1 MELSSNRTMRK
12 FLNISKIIPDELLCG
27 LKINL
32 TIKANTLNN
41 TQNYTILKNSDLI
54 TYIKYSNNTN
64 TTSYM
69 KNYNLS
75 YPDQESLEILS
86 IILPD
91 LAQKDEICDICLNNE
106 KQLRDVYNEI
116 VNIKNEIKEFSTH
129 TNSKQDVIAQF
140 AEYINRVNV
149 IKLYL
154 YDLINVIELLKSAR
168 CKNYES
174 NNSIYNSIMRKSN
187 NLVEVIQNSIRKQS
201 LNVNFI
207 IIT

>member
-1 MELSSNRTMRK
+1 MELSSNRTTRK

-27 LKINL
+27 IKINL
-32 TIKANTLNN
+32 TIIPDSLNN
-41 TQNYTILKNSDLI
+41 THTYTILNNSDLI

-64 TTSYM
+64 TTSSIM
-69 KNYNLS
+69 NFTISN
-75 YPDQESLEILS
+75 PDQESLEILS
-86 IILPD
+86 NILPI
-91 LAQKDEICDICLNNE
+91 LTQRDEICNLCLNNE
-106 KQLRDVYNEI
+106 KQLRDVFNEI
-116 VNIKNEIKEFSTH
+116 VNIKSEIKEFSTH

-154 YDLINVIELLKSAR
+154 YDLINVIELLRTSK

-174 NNSIYNSIMRKSN
+174 NNSIYTSIMKKSN